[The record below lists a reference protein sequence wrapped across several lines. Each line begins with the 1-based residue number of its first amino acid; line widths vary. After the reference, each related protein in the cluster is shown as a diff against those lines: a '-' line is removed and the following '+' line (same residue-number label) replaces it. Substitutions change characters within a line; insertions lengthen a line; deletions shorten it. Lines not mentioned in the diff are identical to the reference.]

1 MDMKRIFILLLCVF
15 AVAGVD
21 AQELLYKIKADVTYT
36 SSSDEYAQ
44 ERCKL
49 DVYYPEGAKGCPV
62 VVWFHAGGL
71 TSGEKYIPMQL
82 QESGLVVVAVNY
94 RLIPKVSL
102 GECID
107 DAAEAVAW
115 VFAEVEKFGGD
126 IRKIFVSGHSAGG
139 YLTSMLGLDKH
150 WLAKYS
156 VDADSIAG
164 LAPFSGQAI
173 THFAHREQK
182 GIKSTQPV
190 IDELAPLFHVRPDAP
205 PLIIVSGDRNMELL
219 GRYEESAYFWRMMK
233 ISGHQQTFLYELD
246 GYDHGDMVEPA
257 FHILKDHIRL
267 ICGGK

>member
-1 MDMKRIFILLLCVF
+1 M
-15 AVAGVD
+15 
-21 AQELLYKIKADVTYT
+21 
-36 SSSDEYAQ
+36 
-44 ERCKL
+44 
-49 DVYYPEGAKGCPV
+49 
-62 VVWFHAGGL
+62 
-71 TSGEKYIPMQL
+71 
-82 QESGLVVVAVNY
+82 VAVNY

-102 GECID
+102 SECID

-115 VFAEVEKFGGD
+115 VFSEIEKFGGD
-126 IRKIFVSGHSAGG
+126 VSKIFVSGHSAGG
-139 YLTSMLGLDKH
+139 YLTSMVRLDKH

-173 THFAHREQK
+173 THFAHREQR

-233 ISGHQQTFLYELD
+233 ISGHQQTFIYELD

-257 FHILKDHIRL
+257 FHILKDHIHL